1 MGSFSDSIK
10 LASSKI
16 QGEVNAKIV
25 AIATELFTDVVKG
38 TPVLTGNLIDNWYA
52 GQGIENYSDE
62 YAQSLDIGG
71 SNSFAQITSLEGST
85 AFMGMDNEIS
95 LSNNTSYA
103 YRAEVTGWKRT
114 DPYEMVQNAMTKIVA
129 AHGT

>member
-25 AIATELFTDVVKG
+25 AIAAELFTDVVKG

-52 GQGIENYSDE
+52 DQGVGNYSDE

-71 SNSFAQITSLEGST
+71 SNSFAQIASIAEST

-95 LSNNTSYA
+95 LSNSTEYGRLAEYEGWAHTQA
-103 YRAEVTGWKRT
+103 YG
-114 DPYEMVQNAMTKIVA
+114 MVRHAMNDASLKY
-129 AHGT
+129 GK